1 MQLLFIMFI
10 KDTINQILN
19 RSLIV
24 FFNQLSII
32 IIIPIIANRFDLI
45 TFGYIAKTMIFIQ
58 LGWLFSNFGLI
69 NRAIEEIPNIQK
81 KKYLDFFVSRA
92 LLQIFYLCLIYISGL
107 YLLIKYNILYIP
119 SEIFI
124 SAIPAIIFG
133 SYSCLWFF
141 QSKKNPKALVK
152 ITFFS
157 RLFFLVTTYFYIY
170 EINNFYFFTIQ
181 AISLFL
187 ISSYSIKLMITK
199 YNISLKYVPI
209 YKIIKGI
216 KDQFPFF
223 INLIVNS
230 QINILWAFSVS
241 VSMSPYFISLYYIG
255 DQIFRSAGIFSN
267 IISQVFRVN
276 TINKKENESEKYLFY
291 LVIMYIFL
299 GFLLSILV
307 YLFYKYFLP
316 EDFYHGLFLSI
327 LMILAWVIQSILKL
341 FNYPILGFLYG
352 YKLINKIALQF
363 FILHLSLVLI
373 WSLLFKSVFLIPI
386 FLIFGFSLNLIY
398 YLYMAKIVNSK

>member
-1 MQLLFIMFI
+1 M
-10 KDTINQILN
+10 IN
-19 RSLIV
+19 
-24 FFNQLSII
+24 
-32 IIIPIIANRFDLI
+32 
-45 TFGYIAKTMIFIQ
+45 
-58 LGWLFSNFGLI
+58 
-69 NRAIEEIPNIQK
+69 
-81 KKYLDFFVSRA
+81 
-92 LLQIFYLCLIYISGL
+92 
-107 YLLIKYNILYIP
+107 
-119 SEIFI
+119 
-124 SAIPAIIFG
+124 
-133 SYSCLWFF
+133 
-141 QSKKNPKALVK
+141 
-152 ITFFS
+152 
-157 RLFFLVTTYFYIY
+157 
-170 EINNFYFFTIQ
+170 
-181 AISLFL
+181 
-187 ISSYSIKLMITK
+187 K

>member
-1 MQLLFIMFI
+1 
-10 KDTINQILN
+10 
-19 RSLIV
+19 
-24 FFNQLSII
+24 
-32 IIIPIIANRFDLI
+32 
-45 TFGYIAKTMIFIQ
+45 
-58 LGWLFSNFGLI
+58 
-69 NRAIEEIPNIQK
+69 
-81 KKYLDFFVSRA
+81 
-92 LLQIFYLCLIYISGL
+92 
-107 YLLIKYNILYIP
+107 
-119 SEIFI
+119 
-124 SAIPAIIFG
+124 
-133 SYSCLWFF
+133 
-141 QSKKNPKALVK
+141 
-152 ITFFS
+152 
-157 RLFFLVTTYFYIY
+157 
-170 EINNFYFFTIQ
+170 
-181 AISLFL
+181 
-187 ISSYSIKLMITK
+187 MITK

-216 KDQFPFF
+216 TDQFPFF